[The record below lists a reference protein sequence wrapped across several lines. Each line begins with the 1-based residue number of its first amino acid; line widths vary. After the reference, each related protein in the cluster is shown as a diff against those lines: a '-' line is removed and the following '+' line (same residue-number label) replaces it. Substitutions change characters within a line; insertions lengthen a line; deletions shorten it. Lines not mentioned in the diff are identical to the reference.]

1 MKLVIATS
9 NKGKFK
15 EFKKML
21 SDLPVQLLSLMDFP
35 GIIIDEKGSS
45 FEENA
50 ILKALETAKKTGL
63 PSLGDDSGLEVEAL
77 NGRPGIFT
85 ARYAGEKASSE
96 ENIKKLLFELEG
108 VPFEKRKAQFV
119 CYLCFAL
126 PDGRFFT
133 EKGILKGYITLAPYG
148 SNGFGYDP
156 VFYVPELGKTLAELD
171 EEVKNKIS
179 HRGNA
184 LEKLR
189 RHILCELGY

>member
-21 SDLPVQLLSLMDFP
+21 SDLPLQLLSLMDFP
-35 GIIIDEKGSS
+35 GIIIGERGSS

-50 ILKALETAKKTGL
+50 MLKALETARKTGL

-85 ARYAGEKASSE
+85 ARYAGENATSE

-108 VPFEKRKAQFV
+108 IPFEKRMAQFV
-119 CYLCFAL
+119 CCLCFAL
-126 PDGRFFT
+126 PDGRCFT
-133 EKGILKGYITLAPYG
+133 EKGILKGYITLTPCG
-148 SNGFGYDP
+148 SKGFGYDP

-171 EEVKNKIS
+171 EEEKNKIS

-189 RHILCELGY
+189 GHILCELGY